1 LSPDLFP
8 HAPSGDAARRV
19 RFLMLNWRDPRNPQ
33 AGGAERVSQRYLL
46 ALRERGHHVEW
57 FVNQFPG
64 GAPRE
69 TVEGLPVS
77 RGGGRGS
84 SILAAMEWYRAQPRF
99 DLVIDQHHGIPWF
112 APWWCGTNCVAYI
125 HEVLG
130 PIWDSFFNWP
140 WNVIGREQEKL
151 THRFYAGVPFWT
163 PSDSTRQELEARGVR
178 SVKVLSNGVDTKP
191 LPELPPKP
199 LAAPLRLITVS
210 RLAPNKR
217 VDHAVRLLAELK
229 RRGHAAELMI
239 VGGGDCETDL
249 RQLVAELG
257 LAAVVR
263 FSGRATEAEKNRLL
277 GEAHFLVHPSQR
289 EGWGLNVIEANAMGT
304 PALVYP
310 VGGLVDS
317 TVAGVTGL
325 IARAETPAAL
335 ADELAGL
342 LPAAARYEELRRN
355 AWRRSFEFQWEQVLP
370 PACEWLEARARA

>member
-1 LSPDLFP
+1 
-8 HAPSGDAARRV
+8 
-19 RFLMLNWRDPRNPQ
+19 MLNWRDPRNPL
-33 AGGAERVSQRYLL
+33 AGGAELVSQRYLL

-64 GAPRE
+64 GADHE
-69 TVEGLPVS
+69 TVAGIPVT

-84 SILAAMEWYRAQPRF
+84 SILAAMEWYRSQPRF

-130 PIWDSFFNWP
+130 PIWDSFYNWP
-140 WNVIGREQEKL
+140 WNVIGRHQERL
-151 THRFYAGVPFWT
+151 IHEFYARVPFWT
-163 PSDSTRQELEARGVR
+163 PSDSTLRELEKYGVQ
-178 SVKVLSNGVDTKP
+178 SVTVLPNGVDTAP
-191 LPELPPKP
+191 LKELPPKS
-199 LAAPLRLITVS
+199 LASPLRLITVS

-217 VDHAVRLLAELK
+217 VDHAVRLVAELK
-229 RRGHAAELMI
+229 RRGVSAELVI
-239 VGGGDCETDL
+239 VGSGDCEPDL
-249 RQLVAELG
+249 RRLVVDLG
-257 LAAVVR
+257 ITSAVR
-263 FSGRATEAEKNRLL
+263 FAGRVNEPEKNRLL
-277 GEAHFLVHPSQR
+277 GAAHFLVHPSQR

-335 ADELAGL
+335 ADELMGL
-342 LPAAARYEELRRN
+342 NRAPERYVELRLA
-355 AWRRSFEFQWEQVLP
+355 AWQRSFKFQWDRVLP
-370 PACEWLEARARA
+370 PACEWLEARARGPTAPSYAASARA